1 MSRRGICPGRRW
13 SRLWRIILKVLYSVK
28 DKVHKMVE
36 EVFSGYEQ
44 HLVSL
49 IKKNYKADVPD
60 VSKLKMAIQ

>member
-1 MSRRGICPGRRW
+1 MPGKT
-13 SRLWRIILKVLYSVK
+13 LEQVVEDNLKVLYSVK

-60 VSKLKMAIQ
+60 ISKLKMAIQ